1 MRPNRYRSLVLVVLF
16 AAALPIGAWDEVG
29 NGCPYTADDVAP
41 RIKAVLGPRYA
52 DERRR
57 RGARSELPANS
68 RSCCSTSA
76 TAAPWCSRASAR
88 TATRQAHIGE
98 WHALNQWL
106 YRLVNFVG
114 QNARGDDSVS
124 WREEYALFAEV
135 YEFEP

>member
-1 MRPNRYRSLVLVVLF
+1 MRPNRYRPLVLVALL

-52 DERRR
+52 
-57 RGARSELPANS
+57 
-68 RSCCSTSA
+68 TSDDA
-76 TAAPWCSRASAR
+76 TALEASFRELEVLLLDIGHCRAVVQSGER
-88 TATRQAHIGE
+88 PDGDRQAHIGE
-98 WHALNQWL
+98 WHSLNQWL

-124 WREEYALFAEV
+124 WRDEYALFAEV

>member
-1 MRPNRYRSLVLVVLF
+1 SSDL
-16 AAALPIGAWDEVG
+16 
-29 NGCPYTADDVAP
+29 ADDVAP

-52 DERRR
+52 GSDDAAALGASFRELEVLLLDIGHCRAVVQSGERPD
-57 RGARSELPANS
+57 AD
-68 RSCCSTSA
+68 
-76 TAAPWCSRASAR
+76 
-88 TATRQAHIGE
+88 RQAHIGE
-98 WHALNQWL
+98 WHSLNQWL